1 VEETA
6 GLIGADSLGYLPVE
20 DAIKLPL
27 RQEKYDP
34 DQCGLCTAC
43 FDGTYPTAI
52 PEQGS
57 KNRFEQPIAE

>member
-1 VEETA
+1 MEETA
-6 GLIGADSLGYLPVE
+6 RLIGADSLAYLSVE
-20 DAIKLPL
+20 DAKKL
-27 RQEKYDP
+27 P

-43 FDGTYPTAI
+43 FDGIYPTAI